1 MRKKMRLI
9 AMLSAMIL
17 SAGTMSVPAFAN
29 TGENTGGTTEETV
42 IYAEEFDDADGVIP
56 AEEIGSPDNNIQ
68 TEESK
73 TSPSDHS
80 DSGTTEKPA
89 EPANPVEDIY
99 YDMWQYSSKGQVPG
113 INGNV
118 DMNVIR

>member
-68 TEESK
+68 AEERK

-80 DSGTTEKPA
+80 DSGTRKADRDCYHERRCP
-89 EPANPVEDIY
+89 ECPY
-99 YDMWQYSSKGQVPG
+99 RQQH
-113 INGNV
+113 
-118 DMNVIR
+118 RL

>member
-9 AMLSAMIL
+9 AILSAMII

-56 AEEIGSPDNNIQ
+56 AEEIGSPDNNIPAVFYFKCSVRSLLSRSQ
-68 TEESK
+68 SSSSLRSSQPA
-73 TSPSDHS
+73 SPQIS
-80 DSGTTEKPA
+80 
-89 EPANPVEDIY
+89 
-99 YDMWQYSSKGQVPG
+99 
-113 INGNV
+113 
-118 DMNVIR
+118 

>member
-42 IYAEEFDDADGVIP
+42 ISWIP
-56 AEEIGSPDNNIQ
+56 ETHN
-68 TEESK
+68 
-73 TSPSDHS
+73 
-80 DSGTTEKPA
+80 
-89 EPANPVEDIY
+89 
-99 YDMWQYSSKGQVPG
+99 
-113 INGNV
+113 
-118 DMNVIR
+118 

>member
-68 TEESK
+68 AQKLPILSRI
-73 TSPSDHS
+73 SR
-80 DSGTTEKPA
+80 EK
-89 EPANPVEDIY
+89 
-99 YDMWQYSSKGQVPG
+99 SSRKEQSTG
-113 INGNV
+113 
-118 DMNVIR
+118 R